1 MNIKLSDLARLKR
14 AGTPKGITSVC
25 SAHPLVLRAALRHGA
40 AHQSTVLIEATCNQ
54 VNHQGGYTGMKP
66 ADFAALVWRIAAE
79 ENCPKDLI
87 VLGGDHLGPNP
98 WRHLPA
104 EEAMAEAGKMM
115 EAYVAAGFR
124 KIHLDA
130 SMGCKG
136 EPVALDDETTAH
148 RAARLA
154 KVAETTASAA
164 GGDMPLYVIGTEVP
178 PPGGADHALTSIEPT
193 APSAA
198 RQTIDIHRRVFA
210 EAGVSAAFDRA
221 IGLVVQ
227 PGVEFGNHNVIFY
240 DRPKA
245 KALVA
250 ALEEVPQFVFE
261 AHSTDYQGTPPL
273 TALVQDGFPI
283 LKVGPELTF
292 VLREALYALDLIAS
306 DLVGSYG
313 NRPLYHAMEKLML
326 AQPGNWNRHY
336 HGSEDE
342 VRLLRH
348 YSLSDRIR
356 YYWATDEAQAAV
368 GHLLDTVRGKIVPLP
383 LFWQHMKDAQQ
394 FADKP
399 LDPEAV
405 LIWRVTQSLASYHE
419 ACGGVQQLRQADGV

>member
-1 MNIKLSDLARLKR
+1 MNVKLDDLARLKR

-25 SAHPLVLRAALRHGA
+25 SAHPVVLRAALRHGA
-40 AHQSTVLIEATCNQ
+40 ANQSTVLIEATCNQ
-54 VNHQGGYTGMKP
+54 VNHHGGYTGMKP
-66 ADFAALVWRIAAE
+66 ADFAALVRQIAAE
-79 ENCPKDLI
+79 EHCPDHLI

-104 EEAMAEAGKMM
+104 EEAMAQAALMM

-130 SMGCKG
+130 SMGCKD
-136 EPVALDDETTAH
+136 EPAALDDETTAH

-154 KVAETTASAA
+154 KVAEETARKA

-198 RQTIDIHRRVFA
+198 KRTIDIHRRIFA
-210 EAGVSAAFDRA
+210 AAGVSAAFDRA
-221 IGLVVQ
+221 IALVVQ

-245 KALVA
+245 GPLVA
-250 ALEEVPQFVFE
+250 ALDDEPQFVFE
-261 AHSTDYQGTPPL
+261 AHSTDYQGTAPL
-273 TALVQDGFPI
+273 AALVQDGFPI

-306 DLVGSYG
+306 DLLPDYC
-313 NRPLYHAMEKLML
+313 NRPLYQAMEDLMT
-326 AQPGNWNRHY
+326 AQPANWNRHY
-336 HGSEDE
+336 HGDDED

-356 YYWATDEAQAAV
+356 YYWTTDPAQAAV
-368 GHLLDTVRGKIVPLP
+368 ARLLAALGGKSVPLP
-383 LFWQHMKDAQQ
+383 LFWQHMKDAQH

-399 LDPEAV
+399 LDPQAV
-405 LIWRVTQSLASYHE
+405 LIWRVTQSLASYHA
-419 ACGGVQQLRQADGV
+419 ACAL